1 VADVEEPVDRDDVV
15 LGGLPM
21 VRVQGRAL
29 EKSGRRRWQLLD
41 EILDPGEHGA
51 FVVMLSPHTAL
62 AHVIRDRNA
71 AAAVGVL
78 VAEAKRR
85 GQERPQVHHLHD
97 TLAAVVALVERN
109 GASNLDPRD
118 AELVRRIKALA
129 PTPEEEGGADAV
141 MEHEPDPPHR
151 TIPLGPAVL
160 ELAHV
165 EAVLWAVRRH
175 GGEPAVIGWGPHGA
189 ARIVDLPSQPPAALR
204 RLLVRSADGQVEVV
218 LDRRASHVSGPDPT
232 PERIRQIVAARRR
245 LRLAY
250 LHPRLW
256 WRALF
261 PSGPILACT
270 FAGFA
275 LAAADG
281 EYVRGV
287 VPYVIA
293 IMAASAVHVLYRLV
307 VLPRRESTWHS
318 DLAGR
323 LGGPVCIVQP
333 GRRAG

>member
-1 VADVEEPVDRDDVV
+1 VDRDDVV

-29 EKSGRRRWQLLD
+29 EKAGRRRWQFLD

-78 VAEAKRR
+78 MAEARRR

-97 TLAAVVALVERN
+97 GLAAVAALVERN
-109 GASNLDPRD
+109 GTSNLDPRD
-118 AELVRRIKALA
+118 AELIGRIKALA
-129 PTPEEEGGADAV
+129 PTPESEDGAAI
-141 MEHEPDPPHR
+141 EHEPDPPHR
-151 TIPLGPAVL
+151 TIPLGPAAL

-175 GGEPAVIGWGPHGA
+175 GGEPAVIGWGRNGA
-189 ARIVDLPSQPPAALR
+189 ARIVDLAAQPPAALR
-204 RLLVRSADGQVEVV
+204 RLLVRSADGHVEVV
-218 LDRRASHVSGPDPT
+218 LDRRTSYVSGPDPT

-250 LHPRLW
+250 LHPRIW

-293 IMAASAVHVLYRLV
+293 IMAASVVHVLYRLV

-318 DLAGR
+318 DIPGR
-323 LGGPVCIVQP
+323 LGGPVCIDQP
-333 GRRAG
+333 SSRAG

>member
-1 VADVEEPVDRDDVV
+1 MADVEEPVDRDDVV

-21 VRVQGRAL
+21 LRVQGRAL
-29 EKSGRRRWQLLD
+29 EKAGRRRGQVLA

-71 AAAVGVL
+71 AGAVGVL
-78 VAEAKRR
+78 VAEARRR

-97 TLAAVVALVERN
+97 GLAAVVALVERN
-109 GASNLDPRD
+109 GTSILDPRD
-118 AELVRRIKALA
+118 AELVGRIKALA
-129 PTPEEEGGADAV
+129 PTPEQDGDADAAV
-141 MEHEPDPPHR
+141 EHEPV
-151 TIPLGPAVL
+151 PLGPAVL
-160 ELAHV
+160 ELGHV

-175 GGEPAVIGWGPHGA
+175 GGEPAVIGWGRNGA
-189 ARIVDLPSQPPAALR
+189 ARIVDLASQPPAALR

-218 LDRRASHVSGPDPT
+218 LDRRASYVSGPDPT

-293 IMAASAVHVLYRLV
+293 IMAVSAVHVLYRLV

-318 DLAGR
+318 DIAGR
-323 LGGPVCIVQP
+323 LGGPVRIVQP
-333 GRRAG
+333 SRRAG

>member
-1 VADVEEPVDRDDVV
+1 VAGVAADMEEPVDRDDVV

-78 VAEAKRR
+78 VAEARRR

-97 TLAAVVALVERN
+97 GLAAAVALVERN
-109 GASNLDPRD
+109 GTSILDPRD
-118 AELVRRIKALA
+118 AELVGRIKALA
-129 PTPEEEGGADAV
+129 PTPEQQGGDDAAI
-141 MEHEPDPPHR
+141 EHELV
-151 TIPLGPAVL
+151 PLGPAVL

-175 GGEPAVIGWGPHGA
+175 GGEPALIGWGPHGA
-189 ARIVDLPSQPPAALR
+189 ARIVDLAAQPPAALR
-204 RLLVRSADGQVEVV
+204 RMLVRSADGQVEVV
-218 LDRRASHVSGPDPT
+218 LDRRTSYVSGPDPT
-232 PERIRQIVAARRR
+232 PERIRQIVAARRG

-293 IMAASAVHVLYRLV
+293 IMAASAIHVLYRLV

-318 DLAGR
+318 DIPGR

-333 GRRAG
+333 SRRAG

>member
-15 LGGLPM
+15 LGGLPV
-21 VRVQGRAL
+21 VRVQGREL
-29 EKSGRRRWQLLD
+29 EKSGRRRWQLLG

-78 VAEAKRR
+78 VAEARRR

-97 TLAAVVALVERN
+97 GLAAVVALVERN
-109 GASNLDPRD
+109 RTSNLDPRD
-118 AELVRRIKALA
+118 AELVGRIKALA
-129 PTPEEEGGADAV
+129 HTPEEEGGADTAI
-141 MEHEPDPPHR
+141 EYEPV
-151 TIPLGPAVL
+151 PLGPAVL

-165 EAVLWAVRRH
+165 EAVLWEVHRH
-175 GGEPAVIGWGPHGA
+175 GGEPAVIGWGRNGP
-189 ARIVDLPSQPPAALR
+189 ARIVDLAAQPPAALR
-204 RLLVRSADGQVEVV
+204 RLLVRSADGQLEVV
-218 LDRRASHVSGPDPT
+218 LDRQASYVSGPDPT

-293 IMAASAVHVLYRLV
+293 IMAVSAVHVLYRLV
-307 VLPRRESTWHS
+307 VLPRRESTWHN
-318 DLAGR
+318 DIPGR
-323 LGGPVCIVQP
+323 LGGPVRIVQP
-333 GRRAG
+333 SSRAG